1 MKARIVVVALILAL
15 PCIAWT
21 GEVTESKSLKIGV
34 ATFSHE
40 TCTFCPR
47 PTGVAEWEFYGP
59 PQSGEAVLNA
69 GPYIRGFVAQARGIG
84 SFFPS
89 NPG

>member
-1 MKARIVVVALILAL
+1 MKERVAALMFVLVL
-15 PCIAWT
+15 PCAAWT
-21 GEVTESKSLKIGV
+21 GEARQVKPMKIAV

-59 PQSGEAVLNA
+59 PVRGEAVLEYKNV
-69 GPYIRGFVAQARGIG
+69 PKDLYPIYK
-84 SFFPS
+84 SE
-89 NPG
+89 